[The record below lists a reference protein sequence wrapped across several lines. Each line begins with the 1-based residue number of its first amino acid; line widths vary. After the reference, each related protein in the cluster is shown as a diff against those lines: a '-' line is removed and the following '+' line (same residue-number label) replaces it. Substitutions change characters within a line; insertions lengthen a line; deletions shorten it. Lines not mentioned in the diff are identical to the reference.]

1 MKRSNDYIKNYVN
14 AYIKEIES
22 RNNDDFA
29 PDIVQMSKFATIAA
43 VFQQMAEKYGGKVTV
58 EQEPKKE
65 HGWLSVK
72 VRYFDLA
79 RDVIA
84 EFGELISSASAF
96 GIEPAGDE
104 FIVSVTIPNIYR
116 RK

>member
-1 MKRSNDYIKNYVN
+1 MQNKDYIKNYVN

-22 RNNDDFA
+22 RNNDNFV
-29 PDIVQMSKFATIAA
+29 PDIAQLSKFAALTAI
-43 VFQQMAEKYGGKVTV
+43 FQQMADKYNGKVTI
-58 EQEPKKE
+58 EQEPRKE
-65 HGWLSVK
+65 HGWLSVR

-79 RDVIA
+79 RDMIA

-116 RK
+116 RR

>member
-1 MKRSNDYIKNYVN
+1 MMKNNDYIKNYVN

-22 RNNDDFA
+22 RNNDDYA
-29 PDIVQMSKFATIAA
+29 PDIEQLNKFATLAA
-43 VFQQMAEKYGGKVTV
+43 IFQQMAEKYGGKVTI
-58 EQEPKKE
+58 EQEPRKE
-65 HGWLSVK
+65 HGWLSIK

-79 RDVIA
+79 SDVIA
-84 EFGELISSASAF
+84 EFGEFIGSASAF

-116 RK
+116 RR